1 MQGKDLENE
10 IQTSGLFIYLFIFC
24 QSIGSMIFIF
34 RLPSKLNQKSGARC
48 RSPEQQMN
56 FLPRTENHFNEYRV
70 WILIVSLHMH
80 VLFCRVSLCYART
93 KKTPLGLLGK

>member
-10 IQTSGLFIYLFIFC
+10 IQTPGLFIYLFIFC

-80 VLFCRVSLCYART
+80 VLFVMYHCVMPGQ